1 MLHLS
6 LIDLYNR
13 EIWLYVMFR
22 IRVISMRNLI
32 LLMAIIVARFAG
44 VLIIEVMN
52 CTLTGEHHLLSEA
65 M

>member
-1 MLHLS
+1 MSRLMLHLL

-13 EIWLYVMFR
+13 VIWLYVMFR
-22 IRVISMRNLI
+22 IRNLI